1 MEIVETKK
9 PEQAEKPT
17 TAEQE
22 KSASAESENIFA
34 DENLGKDSE
43 VAVPADNTDQE
54 PLHTDGPKTIVVIT
68 PEDKVSF
75 LDSVVSN
82 TRFTKT
88 YKLFGDRISITVRS
102 LTQDELSAL
111 SAWAFKQAV
120 ADTTWHLSGQGRK
133 YAMAAQ
139 VAMFNGI
146 ELPPLESPLF
156 ATVDSDGKTV
166 KPPAWVDR
174 SSFWDDKSAG
184 VVDQVIKCIT
194 DFDSRYSILCSKA
207 NDENFWKPDTL

>member
-1 MEIVETKK
+1 MEVVETQE
-9 PEQAEKPT
+9 PAQAEKST

-22 KSASAESENIFA
+22 KSASAESEKVFA

-43 VAVPADNTDQE
+43 VAVPADNADQE
-54 PLHTDGPKTIVVIT
+54 PLRTDGLKTVVVT
-68 PEDKVSF
+68 PEDKLAF

-88 YKLFGDRISITVRS
+88 YKLFGGRVSITVRS
-102 LTQDELSAL
+102 LTQDELAAL

-120 ADTTWHLSGQGRK
+120 ADTTWHISGQGRK

-166 KPPAWVDR
+166 KPPAWVER
-174 SSFWDDKSAG
+174 SKFWDDKSAG
-184 VVDQVIKCIT
+184 IVDQIMKCIN
-194 DFDSRYSILCSKA
+194 DFDSRYSILCNKA
-207 NDENFWKPDTL
+207 NDENFWKPDTP